1 MKKSLSINFTTRQYM
16 QSGDFE
22 LFYYNDIVQS
32 GPRFHPSADYYEF
45 YFFLEGNVTYE
56 IADKCYVLEYGDYLL
71 IPPGLPHRPVFGDHE
86 GSYRRFVSV
95 DQPGFYRRLR
105 SLMIRI

>member
-1 MKKSLSINFTTRQYM
+1 M

-22 LFYYNDIVQS
+22 LFYYNDVNLDKVSTHQ
-32 GPRFHPSADYYEF
+32 HDYYEF

-71 IPPGLPHRPVFGDHE
+71 IPPGLPTA
-86 GSYRRFVSV
+86 
-95 DQPGFYRRLR
+95 R
-105 SLMIRI
+105 SLGITRALTAVSCCGSARAFTAVCAPTTRI